1 MSLNAKHMCFPS
13 SSLWYSP
20 KKSAETRTD
29 LIKGNFID
37 IASTKFGV
45 KLHGSVKSARHF
57 LPFPYQGWGIVKAT
71 SYFVIHNMLF
81 TLNFLITPNITKIKP
96 ELINIP

>member
-1 MSLNAKHMCFPS
+1 MSLNAKHISFPS

-37 IASTKFGV
+37 IASANLQSEIT
-45 KLHGSVKSARHF
+45 LHF
-57 LPFPYQGWGIVKAT
+57 LPFPYQEWGICYNRSTEGRALSKKHYI
-71 SYFVIHNMLF
+71 SDFKSHS
-81 TLNFLITPNITKIKP
+81 
-96 ELINIP
+96 